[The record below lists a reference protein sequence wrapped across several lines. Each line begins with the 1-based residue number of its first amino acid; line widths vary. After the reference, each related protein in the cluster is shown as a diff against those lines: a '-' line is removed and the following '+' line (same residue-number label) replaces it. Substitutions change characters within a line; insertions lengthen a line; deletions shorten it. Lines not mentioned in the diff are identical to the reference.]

1 MEKFACGLVLGCV
14 AGALLTANNYKMR
27 TLVRKTQEE
36 MKAKFDKMM
45 DEKIQAAED
54 LTDEI
59 KESAAKAAEQ
69 AAEKGEE
76 TLGKMKKAAKK
87 AAKKAD

>member
-1 MEKFACGLVLGCV
+1 MEKFACGVVIGCV

-45 DEKIQAAED
+45 DEKIQATED

-59 KESAAKAAEQ
+59 KESAENVAQ
-69 AAEKGEE
+69 KGEE
-76 TLGKMKKAAKK
+76 TFSNIKKAAKK
-87 AAKKAD
+87 AAKKSE